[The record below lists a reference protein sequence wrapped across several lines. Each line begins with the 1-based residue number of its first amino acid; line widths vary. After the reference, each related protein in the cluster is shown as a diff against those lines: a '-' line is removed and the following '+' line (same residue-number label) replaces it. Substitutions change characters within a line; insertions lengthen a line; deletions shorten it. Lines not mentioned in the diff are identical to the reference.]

1 MHYGVGHTCSLELTL
16 MWLLHRAEATAP
28 IGPLALEPPYTTG
41 AVLKS
46 QKKKIFFDKGG
57 KNIKCEK
64 VSHFNKWC
72 WENWAAAW
80 KSMKQEHTLTLSTKN
95 KHKMA

>member
-46 QKKKIFFDKGG
+46 QKKIFFLQRRQEYKMG
-57 KNIKCEK
+57 KSQSFQQVVLGKLGSCLEINETRT
-64 VSHFNKWC
+64 HP
-72 WENWAAAW
+72 
-80 KSMKQEHTLTLSTKN
+80 HT
-95 KHKMA
+95 KHKK